1 MPSSSS
7 TTSTVVGGLCG
18 SGLGMALTYVPST
31 TRASRAI
38 LRAPMASAAPA
49 SLTAVRGISVGHWT
63 DLERATGCSVVLGPE
78 SGMRAACAVRGR
90 ATGTRELDALN
101 PRHVVDRIDAVLL
114 TGGSAYGLG
123 AADGVMRWLKER
135 GRGLPVGSAGIVPIV
150 PTAVIF
156 DFDLA
161 PGGKADRWPT
171 ADDAY
176 RACTAASADVVEGS
190 VGAGTGATVGKALGP
205 RAAMK
210 GGVGSW
216 AASGGD
222 IVVGALVVLN
232 AVGNILDG
240 AGAVLAGARA
250 ADGTFADALTHF
262 ARGGA
267 PFGAVG
273 KARNTTLAVVAT
285 NATLDR
291 IALEALAHAA
301 GDALARRIVPYG
313 TLFVGDV
320 ARKWVPDPRLG
331 VLEVSVEPQ
340 RLAGCT
346 TSREALA
353 ALRRIAADAGRAAD
367 IRLLP
372 DASVRDEPAAV
383 VTAAVAPLLREP
395 RIAADRVS
403 EALHGEPLAL
413 RERCEEGGVWLR
425 VRAGDGYH
433 AWTHAGY
440 LAAGSTAWAEDWTTR
455 ATGRSL
461 GAEVKFEDQR
471 LRLAVGAR
479 VALRRNGQVE
489 TADGWAGSVSA
500 GVVRP
505 ESELRAEARLLA
517 PPEWA
522 LRWFSGAP
530 YLWAGRTEWGI
541 DCSGLVQGTYAARGI
556 ALPRDSDLQ
565 SLVGR
570 EVKIDAT
577 GSGYEAGDVLCFADG
592 HRVSHVALWAGAGRI
607 VHSALARG
615 GVGSEDLLGET
626 PGTRRLKD
634 MLVAVRR
641 LNVRR

>member
-1 MPSSSS
+1 
-7 TTSTVVGGLCG
+7 
-18 SGLGMALTYVPST
+18 
-31 TRASRAI
+31 
-38 LRAPMASAAPA
+38 
-49 SLTAVRGISVGHWT
+49 
-63 DLERATGCSVVLGPE
+63 
-78 SGMRAACAVRGR
+78 
-90 ATGTRELDALN
+90 
-101 PRHVVDRIDAVLL
+101 
-114 TGGSAYGLG
+114 
-123 AADGVMRWLKER
+123 
-135 GRGLPVGSAGIVPIV
+135 
-150 PTAVIF
+150 
-156 DFDLA
+156 
-161 PGGKADRWPT
+161 WPT

-176 RACTAASADVVEGS
+176 RAGTAASADVVEGS

-273 KARNTTLAVVAT
+273 KGRNTTLAVVAT

-291 IALEALAHAA
+291 DVA
-301 GDALARRIVPYG
+301 
-313 TLFVGDV
+313 DV

-346 TSREALA
+346 TSREALT

-372 DASVRDEPAAV
+372 DASVRDEAAAL

-413 RERCEEGGVWLR
+413 LERREEGGVWLR

-440 LAAGSTAWAEDWTTR
+440 LAAGSTAW
-455 ATGRSL
+455 
-461 GAEVKFEDQR
+461 
-471 LRLAVGAR
+471 
-479 VALRRNGQVE
+479 
-489 TADGWAGSVSA
+489 
-500 GVVRP
+500 
-505 ESELRAEARLLA
+505 
-517 PPEWA
+517 
-522 LRWFSGAP
+522 
-530 YLWAGRTEWGI
+530 
-541 DCSGLVQGTYAARGI
+541 
-556 ALPRDSDLQ
+556 
-565 SLVGR
+565 
-570 EVKIDAT
+570 
-577 GSGYEAGDVLCFADG
+577 
-592 HRVSHVALWAGAGRI
+592 
-607 VHSALARG
+607 
-615 GVGSEDLLGET
+615 
-626 PGTRRLKD
+626 
-634 MLVAVRR
+634 
-641 LNVRR
+641 